1 MTSAE
6 EFLRSYHD
14 ARPEAA
20 SELAERGRVVG
31 DGRSVYEVFADRVV
45 AAKGNTD
52 TNTEAKPQA
61 VLDLGCGDGALLA
74 ALKTRGVAKVA
85 GLDLSPGQ
93 LAAARKR
100 PELGEA
106 DLKEGRAQKLPFA
119 DNEFDTVVSFM
130 ALMLMADVE
139 QVVAEV
145 ARVLAPGGTLAIG
158 VGGGGREAMEVFLKV
173 ARPLFAVVPQE
184 RRVPVAG
191 DPRTRTREGLDQLLT
206 PKGFEPVGWERIV
219 VDFGG
224 TPDEVWQTCHD
235 SYYQMVTLD
244 ETHKK
249 GLRTAFTVATRNLV
263 TAEGRLAASACIDV
277 AVTRLR

>member
-14 ARPEAA
+14 ARPDAA
-20 SELAERGRVVG
+20 SELAGRGRVTG
-31 DGRSVYEVFADRVV
+31 DGRTVYEVFADRVTT
-45 AAKGNTD
+45 AK
-52 TNTEAKPQA
+52 A

-74 ALKTRGVAKVA
+74 ELGSRGVPKLA
-85 GLDLSPGQ
+85 GVDLSPGQ
-93 LAAARKR
+93 LASAGRR
-100 PELGEA
+100 PELAEA
-106 DLKEGRAQKLPFA
+106 DLRQGRAQELPFE
-119 DNEFDTVVSFM
+119 DGEFDTVVSLM
-130 ALMLMADVE
+130 ALILMADVE

-158 VGGGGREAMEVFLKV
+158 VGGGGREAMEIFLKV
-173 ARPLFAVVPQE
+173 ARPLFAVVPEE
-184 RRVPVAG
+184 RRVPAAG
-191 DPRTRTREGLDQLLT
+191 DPRTRTREGLDELLG
-206 PKGFEPVGWERIV
+206 PAGFEPVAWDRMV

-244 ETHKK
+244 DTHRK
-249 GLRTAFTVATRNLV
+249 GLRTAFTVATRSLV
-263 TAEGRLAASACIDV
+263 TPEGRLAASACVDV